1 MILARLVCNEVR
13 QRPGRAV
20 LTLLS
25 IVIGVA
31 AVLSVSLAIDNAHR
45 AYEDMYKTMAG
56 RADLEVAAV
65 DGSSFPSSVLELV
78 EGVPGVARAVPAW
91 QSLTTLLHAGAQVR
105 VIVMGIDP
113 ARDPEIRDAE
123 LAAGKYLA
131 DEPAALL
138 DTGLA
143 HALGIAP
150 GQEVRIRVKAR
161 PYVRAVPVVG
171 LLSPRGAAGFSQAG
185 TVFLPLAVAQRWF
198 NLRDRINTISLRL
211 AEGADVQAVQSA
223 VAACLPDGLTVR
235 PPAARSRVPRSALE
249 MAEHG
254 LNFGSAL
261 VVILGVFI
269 ILNTFL
275 MNLSERRRQLAI
287 LRAIGATRGQL
298 ARMVLGEALAMG
310 LVGTALGCVLGP
322 LGAQF
327 ILGAIAQAQGAE
339 TPPLHFTAG
348 PFVFAALI
356 GPLVSLAAAYVPMRI
371 AARIPP
377 LEGIR
382 PVVSLDRADVSSW
395 IIATSLALCLAG
407 GLVLVG
413 CILGWFP
420 AVWSIP
426 SGIVFTV
433 AWVPVFPGLLRP
445 VAPRLAALLAP
456 FLGTEGRLGC
466 VQLLRR
472 SARAGLTGGV
482 LFIAVSTGIGL
493 GTTIINNVEDVRTWY
508 RRTMVGDFFLR
519 AMFANPATGQTVP
532 MPESLGLQIARIPG
546 ITNVDTI
553 RFLGGQVGD
562 TPVAVVIRQFT
573 DPTNLPVDLAQG
585 SPDEVRRRL
594 FQGEA
599 VLGTVLA
606 NRLGLKPG
614 DEFTLQTSE
623 GPRQLRMAG
632 TAIEYTLGGSVLYL
646 ERTSAAKILPVEGV
660 DAFLI
665 TAAPEHREAVA
676 QELQALA
683 KAEGLMLHNAAE
695 LSALLESVM
704 TGVVHS
710 LWGVLALGCVIAAFG
725 VANTL
730 TMNVLEQTREIALL
744 RVVAM
749 TRRQVRKMILSQAII
764 LGLMA
769 LLAGLVAGIV
779 TAWFIKQSMVPLL
792 GYAVDF
798 VLHPALLAGS
808 VVGGLA
814 LVVLTALVPA
824 ERAARLNLLIAL
836 QYE

>member
-1 MILARLVCNEVR
+1 MILARLVWNDVR

-25 IVIGVA
+25 IVIGVS
-31 AVLSVSLAIDNAHR
+31 AVLAVSLAIDNAQR
-45 AYEDMYKTMAG
+45 AYEEMYKTMAG

-65 DGSSFPSSVLELV
+65 DGSSFPSSVLAQV
-78 EGVPGVARAVPAW
+78 EQVPGVAAAVPAW
-91 QSLTTLLHAGAQVR
+91 QSLTTLLHEGAQVR

-113 ARDPEIRDAE
+113 GRDAEIRDAE
-123 LAAGKYLA
+123 LGTGQYLA
-131 DEPAALL
+131 EEPAALL

-143 HALGIAP
+143 QALGIGP

-161 PYVRAVPVVG
+161 PYVRSVPVVG
-171 LLSPRGAAGFSQAG
+171 LLAPRGAAGFSQAG
-185 TVFLPLAVAQRWF
+185 TVFLPLPVAQRWF

-211 AEGADVQAVQSA
+211 VQGADGEEVQRAIASR
-223 VAACLPDGLTVR
+223 LPEGLTVR

-275 MNLSERRRQLAI
+275 MNLSERRRQLAV

-298 ARMVLGEALAMG
+298 ARMILGEALAMG
-310 LVGTALGCVLGP
+310 VLGTLVGCAVGP
-322 LGAQF
+322 FGAEF
-327 ILGAIAQAQGAE
+327 ILGAIAHAQGAE
-339 TPPLHFTAG
+339 PPPLRFSIG
-348 PFVFAALI
+348 PFVLAALV
-356 GPLVSLAAAYVPMRI
+356 GPLVSWAAAYVPMRI

-382 PVVSLDRADVSSW
+382 PLVSVDRADVSPW
-395 IIATSLALCLAG
+395 IIWTSLALCLTG

-413 CILGWFP
+413 CIEGWFP
-420 AVWSIP
+420 AAWSIP

-445 VAPRLAALLAP
+445 VAPRLAAMLWPL
-456 FLGTEGRLGC
+456 LGTEGRLGC

-532 MPESLGLQIARIPG
+532 MPETLGQHIARIPG

-573 DPTNLPVDLAQG
+573 DPTHLPVDLAEG

-594 FQGEA
+594 FAGEA

-606 NRLGLKPG
+606 HRLGLKPG
-614 DEFTLQTSE
+614 DLFTLQTSE

-646 ERTSAAKILPVEGV
+646 ERASAAKILPVDGV

-665 TAAPEHREAVA
+665 TAAPDQREEVG
-676 QELQALA
+676 QQLQALA
-683 KAEGLMLHNAAE
+683 KAEGLLLHNAAE
-695 LSALLESVM
+695 LSELLEAVM
-704 TGVVHS
+704 SGVVHS

-769 LLAGLVAGIV
+769 LLAGIVAGVV

-792 GYAVDF
+792 GYAVEF
-798 VLHPALLAGS
+798 VIHPALLAGS
-808 VVGGLA
+808 VIGGLA
-814 LVVLTALVPA
+814 LVLVTALLPA

>member
-1 MILARLVCNEVR
+1 MILARLVWNEVR

-25 IVIGVA
+25 IVIGVS

-65 DGSSFPSSVLELV
+65 DGSSFPSSVLAEV
-78 EGVPGVARAVPAW
+78 ERVPGVAVAVPAW
-91 QSLTTLLHAGAQVR
+91 QSLTTLLHEGAQVR

-113 ARDPEIRDAE
+113 ARDAEIRDAD
-123 LAAGKYLA
+123 LATGQYLA

-143 HALGIAP
+143 RALGIGP

-161 PYVRAVPVVG
+161 PYVRSVPVVG
-171 LLSPRGAAGFSQAG
+171 LLAPRGAAGFSQAG
-185 TVFLPLAVAQRWF
+185 TVFLPLPVAQRWF
-198 NLRDRINTISLRL
+198 NLRDRINTISLRV
-211 AEGADVQAVQSA
+211 AQGADVEAVQSA
-223 VAACLPDGLTVR
+223 VASRLPEGLTVR

-310 LVGTALGCVLGP
+310 LLGTALGSVLGP
-322 LGAQF
+322 FGAEF

-339 TPPLHFTAG
+339 PPPLRFSAG
-348 PFVFAALI
+348 PFVLAALV

-382 PVVSLDRADVSSW
+382 PVVSVDRADVSPW
-395 IIATSLALCLAG
+395 IIWTSLALCLTG

-413 CILGWFP
+413 CIVGWFP

-445 VAPRLAALLAP
+445 VAPRLAAALFPL
-456 FLGTEGRLGC
+456 LGTEGRLGC

-532 MPESLGLQIARIPG
+532 MPESLGPEIARIPG

-562 TPVAVVIRQFT
+562 TSVAVVIREFT

-606 NRLGLKPG
+606 NRLGLKLG

-632 TAIEYTLGGSVLYL
+632 TAIEYTLGGSVVYL
-646 ERTSAAKILPVEGV
+646 ERRSAAKILPVEGV

-665 TAAPEHREAVA
+665 TAAPERREEVGR
-676 QELQALA
+676 QLEALA
-683 KAEGLMLHNAAE
+683 KAQGLMLHNASE
-695 LSALLESVM
+695 LSALLEGVM

-769 LLAGLVAGIV
+769 LLAGTVAGVV

-792 GYAVDF
+792 GYAVEF
-798 VLHPALLAGS
+798 VIHPWVLAGS
-808 VVGGLA
+808 VVIGLG
-814 LVVLTALVPA
+814 LVIATALVPA

>member
-1 MILARLVCNEVR
+1 MILARLVWNDVR

-25 IVIGVA
+25 IVIGVS
-31 AVLSVSLAIDNAHR
+31 AVLAVSLAIDNAQR
-45 AYEDMYKTMAG
+45 AYEEMYKTMAG

-65 DGSSFPSSVLELV
+65 DGSSFPSSVLAQV
-78 EGVPGVARAVPAW
+78 ERVPGVAAAVPAW
-91 QSLTTLLHAGAQVR
+91 QSLTTLLHEGAQVR

-113 ARDPEIRDAE
+113 GRDAGIRDAE
-123 LAAGKYLA
+123 LATGQYLA
-131 DEPAALL
+131 EEPAALL
-138 DTGLA
+138 DRGLA
-143 HALGIAP
+143 QALGIGP

-161 PYVRAVPVVG
+161 PHVRSVPVVG
-171 LLSPRGAAGFSQAG
+171 LLAPRGAAGFSQAG
-185 TVFLPLAVAQRWF
+185 TVFLPLPVAQRWF

-211 AEGADVQAVQSA
+211 AQGADGEEVQRAI
-223 VAACLPDGLTVR
+223 AARLPEGLTVR

-275 MNLSERRRQLAI
+275 MNLSERRRQLAV

-298 ARMVLGEALAMG
+298 ARMILGEALAMG
-310 LVGTALGCVLGP
+310 VLGTLVGCAVGP
-322 LGAQF
+322 FGAEF
-327 ILGAIAQAQGAE
+327 ILRAIAHAQGAE
-339 TPPLHFTAG
+339 PPPLRFSIG
-348 PFVFAALI
+348 PFVLAALV

-382 PVVSLDRADVSSW
+382 PVVSVDRADVSPW
-395 IIATSLALCLAG
+395 IIWTSFALCLTG

-413 CILGWFP
+413 CIEGWFP
-420 AVWSIP
+420 AAWSIP

-445 VAPRLAALLAP
+445 VAPRLAAMLWPL
-456 FLGTEGRLGC
+456 LGTEGRLGC

-532 MPESLGLQIARIPG
+532 LPETLGQQIASIPG

-573 DPTNLPVDLAQG
+573 DPTHLPVDLAEG
-585 SPDEVRRRL
+585 SSDEVRRRL
-594 FQGEA
+594 FDGEA

-606 NRLGLKPG
+606 HRLGLKPG
-614 DEFTLQTSE
+614 DLFTLQTSE
-623 GPRQLRMAG
+623 GPQQLRMAG

-646 ERTSAAKILPVEGV
+646 ERASAAKILPVDGV

-665 TAAPEHREAVA
+665 TAAPDQREEVGR
-676 QELQALA
+676 QLQALA
-683 KAEGLMLHNAAE
+683 KAEGLLLHNAAE
-695 LSALLESVM
+695 LSELLEAVM
-704 TGVVHS
+704 SGVVHS

-769 LLAGLVAGIV
+769 LLAGIVAGVV

-792 GYAVDF
+792 GYAVEF
-798 VLHPALLAGS
+798 VIHPALLAGS
-808 VVGGLA
+808 VIGGLA
-814 LVVLTALVPA
+814 LVLVTALLPA